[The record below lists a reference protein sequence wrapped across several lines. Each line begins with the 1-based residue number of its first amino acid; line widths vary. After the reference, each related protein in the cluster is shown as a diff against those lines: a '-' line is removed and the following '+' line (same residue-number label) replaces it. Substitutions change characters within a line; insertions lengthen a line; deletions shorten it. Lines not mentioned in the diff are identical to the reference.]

1 MKPVNEILKARRIEL
16 GYTVDKLGEIVGV
29 NGSTISR
36 WERGEIDN
44 MRRDKIVILAKA
56 LKISPM
62 VIIEKEGEE
71 TCPKK
76 LMLLAQE
83 MMESPLRKELFV
95 ISKGLEEDDLLLVIR
110 LIKRMLKQ

>member
-83 MMESPLRKELFV
+83 MMESPLRNELFV

-110 LIKRMLKQ
+110 LIKRMLK